1 MLAPPSLILLLLLEM
16 VLLTHLEMA
25 SVNME
30 ENLAGSLLEDN
41 KSVRLIR
48 GSVPGAD
55 TFLGVHFYFWNGLCS
70 LYYDP
75 VTLCVKLFSSHFC
88 SEEVKNLKLVLGLGL
103 ILCSTTHMYSFLYLS
118 LSQVT
123 SSIVWCFGLYVL
135 FKRLKNL
142 WVGLGKLNF
151 IFNVLITWNKC
162 INLMFLSGFLFW
174 NHTFDLHRKTRAMNP
189 HCLLSIN
196 PPSHSL
202 PTCQGYFLH
211 VRLLGYKKSMPQSM
225 LLKWAGSK

>member
-1 MLAPPSLILLLLLEM
+1 MSTPPYFTHSLAFAWNGLANSFGNGLSKHGRKSSR
-16 VLLTHLEMA
+16 LTFGRQQI
-25 SVNME
+25 S
-30 ENLAGSLLEDN
+30 
-41 KSVRLIR
+41 

-88 SEEVKNLKLVLGLGL
+88 SEEVKNLKLVLGVGL
-103 ILCSTTHMYSFLYLS
+103 ILCSTTHMCSFLYLS

-123 SSIVWCFGLYVL
+123 STTVWCFGLYVL

-189 HCLLSIN
+189 HCPIVYQPSQSFFAHLSRLL
-196 PPSHSL
+196 PS
-202 PTCQGYFLH
+202 CQI
-211 VRLLGYKKSMPQSM
+211 VRL
-225 LLKWAGSK
+225 